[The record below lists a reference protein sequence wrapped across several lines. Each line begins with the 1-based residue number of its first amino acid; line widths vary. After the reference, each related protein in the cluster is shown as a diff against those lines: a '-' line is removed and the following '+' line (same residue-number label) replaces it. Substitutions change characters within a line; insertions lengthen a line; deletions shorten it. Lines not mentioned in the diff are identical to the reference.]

1 MCTSLKLK
9 YKDNYVFGRNLD
21 LEYHFNEGVIAIK
34 ETYLMKYKFLKEET
48 VNKKI
53 MGIGSLIDD
62 YPLFA

>member
-34 ETYLMKYKFLKEET
+34 ETYLMKYKFLSVT
-48 VNKKI
+48 GMSYI
-53 MGIGSLIDD
+53 
-62 YPLFA
+62 